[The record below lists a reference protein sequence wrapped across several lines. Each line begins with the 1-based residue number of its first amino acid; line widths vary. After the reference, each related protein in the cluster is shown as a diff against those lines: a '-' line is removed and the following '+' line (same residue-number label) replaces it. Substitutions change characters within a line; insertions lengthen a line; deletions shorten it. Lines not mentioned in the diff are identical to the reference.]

1 MDNHL
6 IDRLQD
12 LAMQS
17 TRQDCL
23 THTTFLTPAEQA
35 EAIAWLR
42 KNKNQ
47 FVLTGGYEEAERK
60 VCFML
65 PSYLAGGGL
74 PDEELN
80 QTLSAVN
87 LQVSSFGRQV
97 NHRDYLG
104 SLLAL
109 GIRRDQIGDILVQEH
124 AAVVVVMNGI
134 VPLIQRELTRIGS
147 LSVKVLTM
155 KLQDMV
161 ASDRPVES
169 RRITAA
175 SLRLDKIAA
184 SGFGLSR
191 TAMADLIRAGAV
203 RVNWQEELRPDRDV
217 PIGAVISLRGYG
229 RIRLAEEQGRSR
241 KDRHILIIE
250 RFL

>member
-1 MDNHL
+1 MEHHL

-12 LAMQS
+12 LARQT

-23 THTTFLTPAEQA
+23 THTMFLTPAEQA
-35 EAIAWLR
+35 EASAWLH
-42 KNKNQ
+42 KNHNQ
-47 FVLTGGYEEAERK
+47 FVMSGGYEAAERK
-60 VCFML
+60 VCFLL
-65 PSYLAGGGL
+65 PTYLAGSGL

-80 QTLSAVN
+80 QTMSAVN
-87 LQVSSFGRQV
+87 LQVPSFGRPV

-124 AAVVVVMNGI
+124 AAVVVVMNG
-134 VPLIQRELTRIGS
+134 VLPLLQRELTRIGS
-147 LSVKVLTM
+147 LSVKVMTM
-155 KLQDMV
+155 QLQNLV

-203 RVNWQEELRPDRDV
+203 QINWQDELRPDRDV
-217 PIGAVISLRGYG
+217 PVGAVISLRGYG
-229 RIRLAEEQGRSR
+229 RIRLAEEQGLSR

>member
-42 KNKNQ
+42 KNQNQ

>member
-17 TRQDCL
+17 TRQDSL

-42 KNKNQ
+42 KNQNQ
-47 FVLTGGYEEAERK
+47 FVLAGGYEEAERK
-60 VCFML
+60 VCFLL

-80 QTLSAVN
+80 QIMSAVN

>member
-42 KNKNQ
+42 KNQNQ

-60 VCFML
+60 VCFM
-65 PSYLAGGGL
+65 
-74 PDEELN
+74 
-80 QTLSAVN
+80 LSAVN